1 MKILF
6 KENEGVKKRG
16 GVGREVGD
24 GTERVSGNE
33 RAGLVT
39 TCCLGHFTRLLF
51 FIDVD
56 FSV

>member
-24 GTERVSGNE
+24 GTERGKWK
-33 RAGLVT
+33 
-39 TCCLGHFTRLLF
+39 
-51 FIDVD
+51 
-56 FSV
+56 

>member
-1 MKILF
+1 MAQ
-6 KENEGVKKRG
+6 RG
-16 GVGREVGD
+16 
-24 GTERVSGNE
+24 VSGNE